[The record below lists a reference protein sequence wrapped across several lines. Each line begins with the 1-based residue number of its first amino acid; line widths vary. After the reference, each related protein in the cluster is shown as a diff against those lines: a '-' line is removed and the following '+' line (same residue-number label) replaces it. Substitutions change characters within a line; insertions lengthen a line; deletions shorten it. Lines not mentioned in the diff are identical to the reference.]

1 MEHAHFWR
9 ESSKKQV
16 EDLQGILRRVVAD
29 CDCGEILLEVSEN
42 GHEHF
47 WVDPKSAIS
56 GVIAQCAC
64 GETLHKE

>member
-1 MEHAHFWR
+1 MEHEHFWR
-9 ESSKKQV
+9 KSSKKQV
-16 EDLQGILRRVVAD
+16 EDLQGVLRRVVAE
-29 CDCGEILLEVSEN
+29 CDCGENLFEVSES

-47 WVDPKSAIS
+47 WEDPESAIS